1 MSKVEVANL
10 STLADR
16 QPAYAMVS
24 DIDLVIVKYDNNV
37 SVFYGRC
44 AHRGVLMSDGYVD
57 GDNLVCGIHYW
68 DYRLETGVS
77 EYNNEESLHKFN
89 SWIEE
94 GAVFFDEDEVSA
106 CAKEHPQ
113 KFNRD
118 EYLGQYAD
126 TDPIETEDKVSEI
139 QHLAKYGLSKWG
151 HHGASGAMGVPR
163 TDLPK
168 WDNIQILT
176 GQLHKLTGI
185 SWAGIS

>member
-94 GAVFFDEDEVSA
+94 GAACIDEDEVSA
-106 CAKEHPQ
+106 WAKEHPQ

-118 EYLGQYAD
+118 GYLGQYAD

-139 QHLAKYGLSKWG
+139 QNLAKYGLSKWG

-163 TDLPK
+163 TNLPK